1 MANLLSIVNQQQA
14 PIDKEKL
21 KLFCMRQ
28 IVWEYFGLKTA
39 VFSMLSEEKQL
50 KMVQKFYFNNTSK
63 PSNAFNID
71 SSIGSAI
78 RNASG
83 LTMRK
88 VIQSGD
94 NRTEMTVQTLNSGEK
109 VKKVLTYGKIF
120 GISALNLAVF

>member
-1 MANLLSIVNQQQA
+1 
-14 PIDKEKL
+14 
-21 KLFCMRQ
+21 
-28 IVWEYFGLKTA
+28 
-39 VFSMLSEEKQL
+39 
-50 KMVQKFYFNNTSK
+50 MVRKFYFDNISK